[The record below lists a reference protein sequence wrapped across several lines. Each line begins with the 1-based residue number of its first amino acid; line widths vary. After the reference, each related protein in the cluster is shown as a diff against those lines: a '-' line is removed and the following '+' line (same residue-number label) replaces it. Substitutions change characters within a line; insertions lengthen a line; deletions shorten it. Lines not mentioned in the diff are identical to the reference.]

1 MSYNGY
7 QENGA
12 SKHFKRRAP
21 SKPGSNNNTKRAR
34 LGGKDESKSR
44 EYNTRY
50 QGGSWYNKRN
60 NEKNKFSSG
69 NDTKPPGR
77 SRFEGRFNAN
87 DSGTSSRRSG
97 PSDSRYIDNRVQNN
111 RFSDIPSRPK
121 SPGVLTQNKEIIS
134 PVSKPRPNDND
145 KLDRLLSALPKG
157 PKSTISRYNNGQT
170 YTGTNQ
176 PIATQ
181 HKTLPVTFIS
191 KDRTESIYER
201 VLQVGEGTYG
211 KVYKARNTITNKLVA
226 LKKLRLQGE
235 REGFP
240 ITSIREIKLLQSFNH
255 PNVSTIK
262 EIMVESQKIIYMIF
276 EYADNDL
283 SGLLL
288 NKQIEITSAQSK
300 HIFKQILQGIEYLHD
315 NSILHRDIKGSN
327 ILIDNKGSL
336 KITDFGLARKIDTN
350 VNSIRD
356 YTNRVITI
364 WYRPPELLL
373 GTTNYGPEVD
383 MWGCGCL
390 LVELYNKSALFQG
403 TNELEQLEAI
413 FKIMGSPTLEQ
424 WPNIFDMPW
433 FFMVM
438 PQQVNKY
445 PSVFERDYKKILETE
460 KCFDLAQGLLKYDQ
474 NARLTATQAL
484 ECPYFKEDPQP
495 EPLILDEAISCH
507 EFEVKL
513 ARKQKRKEQQKP
525 KS

>member
-7 QENGA
+7 QDG
-12 SKHFKRRAP
+12 SKHFKRRA
-21 SKPGSNNNTKRAR
+21 SKSGNNNTKRAR
-34 LGGKDESKSR
+34 VTSKDDSTGR
-44 EYNTRY
+44 EYSSRY
-50 QGGSWYNKRN
+50 QGGSWFNKRSKD
-60 NEKNKFSSG
+60 KNTNGTESSG
-69 NDTKPPGR
+69 GQVQR
-77 SRFEGRFNAN
+77 ARFERRYDNSF
-87 DSGTSSRRSG
+87 RRSG
-97 PSDSRYIDNRVQNN
+97 VNDNQYNDSLDDNSSTRSQG
-111 RFSDIPSRPK
+111 RFAENSAKRPK
-121 SPGVLTQNKEIIS
+121 SPGITARNK
-134 PVSKPRPNDND
+134 DNASSARNN
-145 KLDRLLSALPKG
+145 KSAKVDRLLSELPKG

-170 YTGTNQ
+170 YTGT
-176 PIATQ
+176 PRRSTTS
-181 HKTLPVTFIS
+181 KKLPTTFIS
-191 KDRTESIYER
+191 KSITESIYER

-288 NKQIEITSAQSK
+288 NKQITISSAQSK

-327 ILIDNKGSL
+327 ILINNKGSL

-350 VNSIRD
+350 TDSVRD

-403 TNELEQLEAI
+403 TNEIEQLEAI

-438 PQQVNKY
+438 PQQANKY
-445 PSVFERDYKKILETE
+445 PSVFERDYKEVLETD
-460 KCFDLAQGLLKYDQ
+460 KCFELAQGLLKYDQ
-474 NARLTATQAL
+474 STRLTASQAL
-484 ECPYFKEDPQP
+484 ECAYFTEDPQP
-495 EPLILDEAISCH
+495 EPLTLDGTISCH

-513 ARKQKRKEQQKP
+513 ARKKIRKEQQKP
-525 KS
+525 V

>member
-7 QENGA
+7 QESGA
-12 SKHFKRRAP
+12 SKHFKRRAT
-21 SKPGSNNNTKRAR
+21 SKPGNNNTKRAR
-34 LGGKDESKSR
+34 VGSKDESSR
-44 EYNTRY
+44 DYSSRY
-50 QGGSWYNKRN
+50 QGGSWYNKR
-60 NEKNKFSSG
+60 G
-69 NDTKPPGR
+69 NDKGKLNGAESGSMPR
-77 SRFEGRFNAN
+77 SRFEGRY
-87 DSGTSSRRSG
+87 DTGSRRSDRVENNNHNN
-97 PSDSRYIDNRVQNN
+97 SSNSNTNSRTQN
-111 RFSDIPSRPK
+111 RFKDIPVRAK
-121 SPGVLTQNKEIIS
+121 SPGAVMQNNKDKTS
-134 PVSKPRPNDND
+134 SVRSSND
-145 KLDRLLSALPKG
+145 KMDRLLSELPKG
-157 PKSTISRYNNGQT
+157 PKSTISRYNNGQA
-170 YTGTNQ
+170 YTGTPQ
-176 PIATQ
+176 PSTAPS
-181 HKTLPVTFIS
+181 KKLPITFIS
-191 KDRTESIYER
+191 KNRTESIYER

-288 NKQIEITSAQSK
+288 NKQIKISSAQSK

-350 VNSIRD
+350 SNPIRD

-445 PSVFERDYKKILETE
+445 PAVFERDYKEILETD
-460 KCFDLAQGLLKYDQ
+460 KCFELAQGLLRYDQ
-474 NARLTATQAL
+474 STRLTASQAL
-484 ECPYFKEDPQP
+484 KCEYFTEDPQP
-495 EPLILDEAISCH
+495 EPLILDGAISCH